1 MKKILITGGCGFI
14 GSNLSIFLKKKG
26 FIIFS
31 LDNLSRKG
39 SKLNLSRIKKLKIK
53 NYNIDIQDTKKI
65 LKLPKFDIILDCSA
79 LVEAKV
85 DKENIKKVF
94 SVNFF
99 GTNNLLMKSVKD
111 KSKII
116 FFSTSRVYS
125 VNKIYNL
132 IFNKK
137 HLNKKV
143 IIKNKHSINEK
154 FDKNVPNSFYGLSK
168 KFSEDLIKEYSYTFG
183 IKYLI
188 NRFGVISGPWQFG
201 KVEQGFLS
209 LWIWKHLNKKKLF
222 YKGFG
227 GKDYQVRDVLHI
239 DDLCSIVYLQ
249 IKKLHKI
256 NNYTFNIGG
265 GKNNSIDLKSLTNL
279 SEKITKN
286 KIKIQSI
293 KSTDISDI
301 PLYIS
306 NNNRI
311 TKHYKWKPTK
321 KIPEIAL
328 DVYNW
333 QLKNFNILK
342 KFMK

>member
-1 MKKILITGGCGFI
+1 MKKILITGGCGVI
-14 GSNLSIFLKKKG
+14 GSNISIFLKEKKYTVY
-26 FIIFS
+26 S

-39 SKLNLSRIKKLKIK
+39 SSLNLSRLKKYNIQ
-53 NYNIDIQDTKKI
+53 NYKIDIQDTKKI

-85 DKENIKKVF
+85 KKENIKKVL

-99 GTNNLLMKSVKD
+99 GTNNLLLKCVKD

-125 VNKIYNL
+125 IKSINNLVFNRKKLIKKIIL
-132 IFNKK
+132 KEK
-137 HLNKKV
+137 HL
-143 IIKNKHSINEK
+143 INEK
-154 FDKNVPNSFYGLSK
+154 FDMSSPLSYYGFSK
-168 KFSEDLIKEYSYTFG
+168 KISEELIQEYSYSFG

-209 LWIWKHLNKKKLF
+209 LWLWKHLTKRKLF

-227 GKDYQVRDVLHI
+227 GKGFQVRDILHI
-239 DDLCSIVYLQ
+239 DDLCKIIHLQ
-249 IKKLHKI
+249 IKQINKI
-256 NNYTFNIGG
+256 NNQIFNIGG
-265 GKNNSIDLKSLTNL
+265 GKNNSIDLKSLTYL
-279 SEKITKN
+279 SKKITKN
-286 KIKIQSI
+286 EIIIESK

-301 PLYIS
+301 PIYIS
-306 NNNRI
+306 NNKKVTQYYN
-311 TKHYKWKPTK
+311 WKPIK
-321 KIPEIAL
+321 KISEIAL
-328 DVYNW
+328 DVYKW
-333 QLKNFNILK
+333 QLKNFSSLK